1 MTVAR
6 KLRDFLDEQHAPYAV
21 LQHEEKFT
29 SPEIAQSLHVPGR
42 EMAKVVIVQADG
54 RLVMAVLPSDRY
66 IDLTRFADATHAE
79 MVGLA
84 TEEDFRRAFP
94 DCEVGAMPPFGNL
107 YGVEVL
113 VDEALTRDTEI
124 AFEAGNHHE
133 AIRMTYRDYAELVQP
148 KVADFG
154 QKA

>member
-107 YGVEVL
+107 YGLDVFVAE
-113 VDEALTRDTEI
+113 ELTADLQI
-124 AFEAGNHHE
+124 AFNAGTHTE
-133 AIRMTYRDYAELVQP
+133 LIQLAYEDFERLVQP
-148 KVADFG
+148 KIVAL
-154 QKA
+154 AR

>member
-1 MTVAR
+1 MDVELGVAGLPAR
-6 KLRDFLDEQHAPYAV
+6 VVELHTEEMPLFQRAHDAV
-21 LQHEEKFT
+21 
-29 SPEIAQSLHVPGR
+29 
-42 EMAKVVIVQADG
+42 VQD
-54 RLVMAVLPSDRY
+54 
-66 IDLTRFADATHAE
+66 DLTRFADATHAE

-113 VDEALTRDTEI
+113 VDEALTRDDEI

-133 AIRMTYRDYAELVQP
+133 AIRMKYRDYAELVQP
-148 KVADFG
+148 RVAEFG

>member
-6 KLRDFLDEQHAPYAV
+6 KLKQYLDEQHAPYDV

-29 SPEIAQSLHVPGR
+29 SPEIAESLHVPGR
-42 EMAKVVIVQADG
+42 EMAKVVMVQTDG
-54 RLVMAVLPSDRY
+54 RLVMAVLPSNRFV
-66 IDLTRFADATHAE
+66 DLIRFAEATHAE

-84 TEEDFRRAFP
+84 TEEDFRRCFP

-107 YGVEVL
+107 YGIEVL
-113 VDEALTRDTEI
+113 VDESLARDEEI

-133 AIRMTYRDYAELVQP
+133 AIRMKFRDYSELVQP
-148 KVADFG
+148 RVADFG